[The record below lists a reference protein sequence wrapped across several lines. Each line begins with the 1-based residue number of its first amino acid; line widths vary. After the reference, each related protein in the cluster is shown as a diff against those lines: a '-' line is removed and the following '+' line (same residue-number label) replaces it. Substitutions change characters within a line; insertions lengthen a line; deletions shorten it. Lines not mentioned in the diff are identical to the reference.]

1 MLTRI
6 ATATLPAG
14 THPARYRTPGAWDV
28 AQPGLASIDATGAL
42 LLDRHALA
50 ASLYTGLVAR
60 ALVGGAPQ
68 GSIVI
73 PAGGRAAA
81 PVRLSD
87 TANVLPVVTWTDGA
101 AGTGIDPGIT
111 FQLPGRDGQT
121 WPAEATVELYL
132 VEAALAQDAPTAP
145 APGAYATA
153 QDLVDRFGA
162 DEIAELLALPR
173 GADAAAIAAA
183 PKMARALSDT
193 ATEIDAALAVRY
205 DLPLAPGTYPLL
217 RNLACDLARRRLY
230 DEQPTDAVRNA
241 ASRARSQL
249 KLLAAGDLVLL
260 SDDGMSVVPRPDTG
274 NLAERTGREPV
285 LDDDAWAGF

>member
-6 ATATLPAG
+6 ATATLDDGWHA
-14 THPARYRTPGAWDV
+14 ARYRTAGAWDV
-28 AQPGLASIDATGAL
+28 AQPGLASINPTGVL
-42 LLDRHALA
+42 VLDRHALA
-50 ASLYTGLVAR
+50 ASLYTGLLAR
-60 ALVGGAPQ
+60 ALVGGAPK
-68 GSIVI
+68 GSVVI

-87 TANVLPVVTWTDGA
+87 TASVLPVVTWTDGA
-101 AGTGIDPGIT
+101 AGTGVDPSIR
-111 FQLPGRDGQT
+111 FQLPGRVGQT

-132 VEAALAQDAPTAP
+132 VEAALAQDAPAAP

-153 QDLVDRFGA
+153 QDMVDRFGA

-173 GADAAAIAAA
+173 GADAAAIAAS
-183 PKMARALSDT
+183 PKMARALADT
-193 ATEIDAALAVRY
+193 ATEIDAALAMRY
-205 DLPLAPGTYPLL
+205 DLPLAAGTYPLL
-217 RNLACDLARRRLY
+217 RNLACDIARRRLY

-249 KLLAAGDLVLL
+249 KLLASGDLVLL
-260 SDDGMSVVPRPDTG
+260 SDDGMTVIPRADTG
-274 NLAERTGREPV
+274 ILAERIGREPV